1 MAKKIIMR
9 DPRYMEALFKKK
21 YLNELKKKL
30 QEEIFYNNQTIRI
43 FEGKK
48 YDWRNARSDNGTPL
62 RE

>member
-48 YDWRNARSDNGTPL
+48 YD
-62 RE
+62 